1 MLLLLVGQYSHCTD
15 VTNSP
20 QNRFSLLTS
29 YLSLLTAGKR
39 LIQRK
44 TKQIEAVVRTRDS
57 IVQDFEAGA
66 VGVVLVGA
74 PVSW

>member
-39 LIQRK
+39 K
-44 TKQIEAVVRTRDS
+44 TKRIEAVVGTRDS
-57 IVQDFEAGA
+57 IVEDIEARA